1 MNNVHVLLGHLI
13 LELWRPYFADD
24 CALLFSLRGDLIII
38 SDYIASLTF
47 AGFALKSIEVL
58 GE

>member
-1 MNNVHVLLGHLI
+1 MNNVQVLLGHLI

-47 AGFALKSIEVL
+47 AGFA
-58 GE
+58 